1 MLARSEAIRRGG
13 GIGMR
18 KFGNEPGGCQNA
30 GTNQEWGCGWFIYE
44 DVNGNGSW
52 NKTQD
57 RILHELRLT
66 GSVNVIHNS
75 GGVNIK
81 FDRYGKASGLNA
93 KGFKFLPER
102 TGTQSSYAQTLCMSS
117 GEEFESLKTIVIAK
131 MKIRNLYQQ
140 GITLLES
147 LIAII
152 VIALGVL
159 GILGM
164 QMRTLNNTQN
174 SLYRTQAIR
183 LIDDLSERIAANP
196 NALLNIENI

>member
-1 MLARSEAIRRGG
+1 
-13 GIGMR
+13 
-18 KFGNEPGGCQNA
+18 
-30 GTNQEWGCGWFIYE
+30 
-44 DVNGNGSW
+44 
-52 NKTQD
+52 
-57 RILHELRLT
+57 
-66 GSVNVIHNS
+66 
-75 GGVNIK
+75 
-81 FDRYGKASGLNA
+81 
-93 KGFKFLPER
+93 
-102 TGTQSSYAQTLCMSS
+102 
-117 GEEFESLKTIVIAK
+117 

-159 GILGM
+159 GILGI

-196 NALLNIENI
+196 NALLNIEIYNYKLG

>member
-1 MLARSEAIRRGG
+1 MPHCLPTIKRTNRLRQTGLTLVEALTALAILSILAAIALPQFRELHERWQVTQAVRAMESSLMLARSEAIRRGG

-52 NKTQD
+52 NSTKD
-57 RILHELRLT
+57 RLLHEVRLD

-102 TGTQSSYAQTLCMSS
+102 TGTQAAYAQTLCMSS
-117 GEEFESLKTIVIAK
+117 GGR
-131 MKIRNLYQQ
+131 IR
-140 GITLLES
+140 
-147 LIAII
+147 II
-152 VIALGVL
+152 KDY
-159 GILGM
+159 
-164 QMRTLNNTQN
+164 
-174 SLYRTQAIR
+174 S
-183 LIDDLSERIAANP
+183 DCKK
-196 NALLNIENI
+196 

>member
-1 MLARSEAIRRGG
+1 MQLFLVMTTAYTHQQGGLTLVEALTALAILSILAAIAPPQFRELHERWQVTQAVRAMESSLMLARSEAIRRGG

-66 GSVNVIHNS
+66 GSVNVMHNS

-117 GEEFESLKTIVIAK
+117 GGR
-131 MKIRNLYQQ
+131 IR
-140 GITLLES
+140 
-147 LIAII
+147 II
-152 VIALGVL
+152 KDY
-159 GILGM
+159 
-164 QMRTLNNTQN
+164 
-174 SLYRTQAIR
+174 S
-183 LIDDLSERIAANP
+183 DCKK
-196 NALLNIENI
+196 